1 MSACVR
7 ACVRACVCVLCVC
20 VHARARVCVRACAC
34 ACACV
39 CMCVCTLIHREGFS
53 CLDQVDYQ
61 EIDQQINDVMSSL
74 LIVTL
79 E

>member
-1 MSACVR
+1 M
-7 ACVRACVCVLCVC
+7 CVCVCVRVRAPARGCVCAYVCVC
-20 VHARARVCVRACAC
+20 VYV
-34 ACACV
+34 
-39 CMCVCTLIHREGFS
+39 CVCTLIHREGFS

>member
-1 MSACVR
+1 MGVCVWVCVCVGVGGWVG
-7 ACVRACVCVLCVC
+7 ACVRACVCVCVC
-20 VHARARVCVRACAC
+20 VCVY
-34 ACACV
+34 V
-39 CMCVCTLIHREGFS
+39 CVCTLIHREGFS